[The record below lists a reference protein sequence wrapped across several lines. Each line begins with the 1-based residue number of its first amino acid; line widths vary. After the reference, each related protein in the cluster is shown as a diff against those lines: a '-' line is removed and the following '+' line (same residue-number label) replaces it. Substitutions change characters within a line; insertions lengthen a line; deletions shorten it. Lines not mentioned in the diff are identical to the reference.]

1 MNCIGDTH
9 HRTAVTLASS
19 SRRAK
24 QPLELAG
31 HRTCLRDEGTACFY
45 YGDALQDIESFYLAW
60 LHLITERAAE
70 GVSNRLRCT
79 RLYRFTIFR
88 ALHIM
93 MREARFLRQP
103 VDRPTQVNT
112 ILTQCCHLLRT
123 ILKKIRLPVL
133 YYTYFNQIAIV

>member
-1 MNCIGDTH
+1 MNCIGDIH
-9 HRTAVTLASS
+9 HRTAVNLASS

-24 QPLELAG
+24 QPVELAG
-31 HRTCLRDEGTACFY
+31 LRTRLRDEDTAYLY
-45 YGDALQDIESFYLAW
+45 YGDALQDFESFYLAW
-60 LHLITERAAE
+60 LHLITERTAE

-93 MREARFLRQP
+93 MREASFLRQP

-112 ILTQCCHLLRT
+112 ILTQCCHLLST
-123 ILKKIRLPVL
+123 ILKKIRLLVL
-133 YYTYFNQIAIV
+133 YYTYFN